1 MIPNNDKAE
10 IKKSLLQ
17 TTIDIKNKKN
27 TTITPDYLQESTGKS
42 VSDSEMV
49 DYNNDTSID
58 DLETV
63 DYNNDTTAADL
74 FEPKVET
81 IKEGDEN
88 KNLFEGVKFVK
99 TVYDI
104 RDHENKHG
112 KKKKIW
118 NKNNQKRFNLLKNS
132 LLIGIYN

>member
-1 MIPNNDKAE
+1 M
-10 IKKSLLQ
+10 LQ
-17 TTIDIKNKKN
+17 TKIDIKNKKN
-27 TTITPDYLQESTGKS
+27 TTITPDYLQESIGKS

-104 RDHENKHG
+104 RDNENKHS
-112 KKKKIW
+112 KKKKFGTKIT
-118 NKNNQKRFNLLKNS
+118 KRGS
-132 LLIGIYN
+132 IC